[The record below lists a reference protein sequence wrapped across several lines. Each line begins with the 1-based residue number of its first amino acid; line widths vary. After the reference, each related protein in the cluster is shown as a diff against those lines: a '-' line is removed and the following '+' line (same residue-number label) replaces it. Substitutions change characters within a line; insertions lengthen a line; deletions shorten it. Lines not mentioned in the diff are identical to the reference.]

1 MDLLHNLFLPTLS
14 LYQMLLTKEEEEKVI
29 SVAKE
34 AVPAPIQ
41 NQESVP

>member
-14 LYQMLLTKEEEEKVI
+14 LYQMLLAKEEEEKVI

>member
-1 MDLLHNLFLPTLS
+1 MDLLHILFLPILP
-14 LYQMLLTKEEEEKVI
+14 LYQTLLAKEEEEKVI

-41 NQESVP
+41 NPESVP